1 MPRAVLM
8 TPPSRAIGMPLIALT
23 GAPFIET
30 SPAIA
35 FNVPGRAD
43 PALGAAAAIAIEK
56 IGTAK
61 TSFKMSLR
69 SVQRLQLQFISLP

>member
-43 PALGAAAAIAIEK
+43 PALGAAAAVAIKK
-56 IGTAK
+56 IVAE
-61 TSFKMSLR
+61 TSFKVSLR
-69 SVQRLQLQFISLP
+69 SI